1 MKPHDLTE
9 REKLDPT
16 VEKQSVIDWK
26 EVGALYA
33 VFFVLIGWAATW
45 WLHGAVLGLLIASCK
60 KNVKTDRQVKKET
73 IELKQQQE
81 ARKQPLTPY
90 QQMRKEEREKDRQHS
105 LELVRQLMEK

>member
-26 EVGALYA
+26 EVGAMYA
-33 VFFVLIGWAATW
+33 VFFVIIGWAATW

-60 KNVKTDRQVKKET
+60 KNIKTDRQVAKEAV
-73 IELKQQQE
+73 EMKQQEE
-81 ARKQPLTPY
+81 ARNQPLSPY
-90 QQMRKEEREKDRQHS
+90 RQMQKDEREKQYKFNQELIKKL
-105 LELVRQLMEK
+105 LEE